1 MSRTKNATR
10 NITWGFI
17 NKIVSLILPFIC
29 RTVMIYTMG
38 TEYTGLGGL
47 FASVLQVLSLAE
59 LGVGSAIVYSM
70 YKPIAEGDDEKV
82 CALLNLY
89 KKMYHMIGIVI
100 LVIGLILMPFLKY
113 LIKGSYPEDISIYL
127 LYAIYL
133 FNTVISYFLFSY
145 KCSLL
150 NATQRNDISCKIG
163 IFVTLGT
170 YLSQIFVLVQF
181 RNYYIYALV
190 MPIMSI
196 TNNIVTAHIATKMYP
211 QYFCKGKLQKSELAS
226 IKETTFA
233 LVLYKIGSVLSDSF
247 DSIILSAFLGLTT
260 LTMYQNYNYIQNS
273 VGAFLLI
280 ITTSII
286 AGVGNS
292 VVTETIEKNYSD
304 FRKFTLLYMW
314 ITGWCTVCLVSL
326 YQPFMKIWVGNDLLF
341 SVEIMIIFCVYF
353 YTRKVGDICYA
364 YRQAAGLWKY
374 DKMRPIIEAVINL
387 IINIVWVK
395 KFGVSGVLISTIL
408 CLVFINFGWGTFILF
423 KYYFKRKMVYYVMDQ
438 IYYLMIT
445 IVGGVITYILCSRLV
460 TEGFLGL
467 IIRMV
472 ICVFVPNGIYIMC
485 FFWKKEYKD
494 AILFVK
500 RTFKHKK
507 EKQFN

>member
-1 MSRTKNATR
+1 MH
-10 NITWGFI
+10 W
-17 NKIVSLILPFIC
+17 LCQLC
-29 RTVMIYTMG
+29 R
-38 TEYTGLGGL
+38 
-47 FASVLQVLSLAE
+47 
-59 LGVGSAIVYSM
+59 
-70 YKPIAEGDDEKV
+70 
-82 CALLNLY
+82 LL
-89 KKMYHMIGIVI
+89 
-100 LVIGLILMPFLKY
+100 
-113 LIKGSYPEDISIYL
+113 
-127 LYAIYL
+127 
-133 FNTVISYFLFSY
+133 
-145 KCSLL
+145 
-150 NATQRNDISCKIG
+150 
-163 IFVTLGT
+163 
-170 YLSQIFVLVQF
+170 
-181 RNYYIYALV
+181 
-190 MPIMSI
+190 
-196 TNNIVTAHIATKMYP
+196 
-211 QYFCKGKLQKSELAS
+211 
-226 IKETTFA
+226 
-233 LVLYKIGSVLSDSF
+233 IGSVLSDSF